1 MYGDTPP
8 DALQVAEYAAFGAN
22 GPLAPAVQAG
32 ADKVGADTVIVNV
45 TALVCPVLSFTV
57 TVTGNEPETGRVP
70 LKGKLEPGAVDGPTL
85 PGRPLDV
92 QVKGGV
98 PPVTMHVFAY
108 AAPGK

>member
-70 LKGKLEPGAVDGPTL
+70 LKGKMEPGAVDGPTL